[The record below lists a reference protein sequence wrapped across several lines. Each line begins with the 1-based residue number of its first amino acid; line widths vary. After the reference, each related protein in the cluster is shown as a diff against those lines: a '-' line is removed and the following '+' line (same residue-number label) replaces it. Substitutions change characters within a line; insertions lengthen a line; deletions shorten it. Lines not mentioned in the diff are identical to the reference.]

1 MNLLHK
7 ILPRAGVLTVIF
19 SDGDNYTVRLLKCR
33 RRGGAT
39 GCSDAEDVT
48 GLEGIRKELTSLPVI
63 VAVGGYG
70 VISKE
75 TSADIAGKVMA
86 DDSGFLWSEH
96 GGTISFV
103 RERQLAGLRQSL
115 EDAGAKV
122 VLTECI
128 RHEKNAGDEQLKQT
142 VIDIADRFYTE
153 KLRVGNVL
161 KPTAQGSS
169 LAQLAASK
177 LRLPVLGAVML
188 ALTVNALYAPKVR
201 GRYENARME
210 FEAVSKTIG
219 QSGEASRRQQEF
231 LAEYART
238 LPRRISLMCDRAA
251 MALPGDITLTTLAV
265 QPPARSP
272 ENNRKTV
279 FANDCMVITGESTS
293 SGSIS
298 QYVSALGGLDFA
310 RQVHLT
316 SVEQEKESNMFIFK
330 ITVDL

>member
-39 GCSDAEDVT
+39 ECSDAEDVA
-48 GLEGIRKELTSLPVI
+48 GPEDIGKELTSCPVI

-75 TSADIAGKVMA
+75 TSADITGKVMA
-86 DDSGFLWSEH
+86 DESGFLWSEH

-103 RERQLAGLRQSL
+103 REQQLAGLRRTL
-115 EDAGAKV
+115 EDARAKV

-128 RHEKNAGDEQLKQT
+128 RHEKNAGDERLKQT
-142 VIDIADRFYTE
+142 VTEIVDRFYT
-153 KLRVGNVL
+153 KNLRFGNIIR
-161 KPTAQGSS
+161 PTAQGSA

-177 LRLPVLGAVML
+177 LKLPVLGIVML
-188 ALTVNALYAPKVR
+188 VLTINALYAPKVR

-238 LPRRISLMCDRAA
+238 LPRRISLMCDRTA
-251 MALPGDITLTTLAV
+251 MALPGDITLTSLAV

-279 FANDCMVITGESTS
+279 FANDCMVITGESPS

-298 QYVSALGGLDFA
+298 QYVAALGGLDFA

-316 SVEQEKESNMFIFK
+316 SVQQEKDNNMFVFK